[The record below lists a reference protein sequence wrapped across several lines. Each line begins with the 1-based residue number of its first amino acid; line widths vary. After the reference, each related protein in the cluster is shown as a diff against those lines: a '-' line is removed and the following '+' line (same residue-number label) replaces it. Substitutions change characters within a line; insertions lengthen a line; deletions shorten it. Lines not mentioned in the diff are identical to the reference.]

1 MTYFINDWAAQK
13 GFIGPIMLLGGLTVG
28 TSTLGA
34 VVFYFWGKTFR
45 RWTKD
50 SKLHTLNL

>member
-45 RWTKD
+45 RWIKD